1 MYKIIFAVLFSMA
14 SLTLAAQRISVEEYI
29 EQFKDIAINEMK
41 RSGVPASITLAQ
53 GILESENG
61 NSELVKKS
69 NNHFG
74 IKCKNTWTGESVTHD
89 DDANGECFR
98 AYKTADE
105 SYRDHSDFLKANKR
119 YGSLF
124 DLDPEDYAGW
134 ARGLKKAGYATNPK
148 YPELLIKYVEQYEL
162 QQYTLI
168 ALNKP
173 VESSIAKTEEIK
185 TTLPGETVAEK
196 PVSQNDISIAA
207 NEPDKIT
214 SINSTKCVFTK
225 KGTSLLVIANKHN
238 ISLNKL
244 MDFNDM
250 TEEGLLG
257 KDQFIY
263 LQKKSKSG
271 EKEYYIVEPGET
283 LYDIAQGNGMQL
295 KYLLEYNN
303 LKADSKVNAKTKL
316 FLQPAL
322 QNTDTKKAKV
332 HRVGPKE
339 GLYGIARTYNVTVQ
353 QLKEWNNLDSDNLKI
368 GQEIIVSKYIQ
379 QTHDHPGIGQ
389 KISTLY

>member
-14 SLTLAAQRISVEEYI
+14 SLTLTAQRISVEEYI

-74 IKCKNTWTGESVTHD
+74 IKCKSTWTGESVTHD

-98 AYKTADE
+98 AYTNADE
-105 SYRDHSDFLKANKR
+105 SYRDHSDFLKVNKR

-124 DLDPEDYAGW
+124 DLDPEDYTGW
-134 ARGLKKAGYATNPK
+134 ARGLKRAGYATNPK
-148 YPELLIKYVEQYEL
+148 YPELLIKYIEQYDL

-168 ALNKP
+168 ALNKQPETNIAKIEENKGELP
-173 VESSIAKTEEIK
+173 VEAIMEKPASENDI
-185 TTLPGETVAEK
+185 TVA
-196 PVSQNDISIAA
+196 VNDK
-207 NEPDKIT
+207 EKIT
-214 SINSTKCVFTK
+214 SINSTKCIFVK
-225 KGTSLLVIANKHN
+225 KGTSLLVIANKYN
-238 ISLNKL
+238 VGLSKL
-244 MDFNDM
+244 MEFNDM
-250 TEEGLLG
+250 TEEGLLN

-263 LQKKSKSG
+263 LQKKSKTG
-271 EKEYYIVEPGET
+271 EKEYYIVEQGET
-283 LYDIAQGNGMQL
+283 LYDVSQNNAVQL

-303 LKADSKVNAKTKL
+303 LKADSKLNTKTKL
-316 FLQPAL
+316 FLQPN
-322 QNTDTKKAKV
+322 QQSTVKNTDSKKSKV

-353 QLKEWNNLDSDNLKI
+353 ELKEWNKLDSDNLKI
-368 GQEIIVSKYIQ
+368 GQEIIVSK
-379 QTHDHPGIGQ
+379 
-389 KISTLY
+389 